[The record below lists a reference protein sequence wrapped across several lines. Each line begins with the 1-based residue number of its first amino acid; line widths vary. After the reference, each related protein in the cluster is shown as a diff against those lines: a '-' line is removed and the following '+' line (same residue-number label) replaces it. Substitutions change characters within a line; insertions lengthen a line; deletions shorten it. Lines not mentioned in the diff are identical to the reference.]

1 MTSSSCSDSKDIA
14 ILKVTPICKPPLT
27 NLTMSNNI
35 VNEESF
41 TIQPLRDVS
50 HHVFQ
55 PPIAD
60 LIMSI
65 TEYTSN
71 KRFYYRS
78 SVWRLGVGT
87 VGCVEHPGN
96 CHSPGWFT
104 CFFGRFLKQG
114 WVNGSWYSYWQSSNE
129 LEAQQKLLNQ
139 EQLNEQKWVDER
151 SRRDLQCI
159 WG

>member
-1 MTSSSCSDSKDIA
+1 MTSSSCSDLKDIA
-14 ILKVTPICKPPLT
+14 ILKATPICKPSLT
-27 NLTMSNNI
+27 NLTMSNNTD
-35 VNEESF
+35 NGDSF
-41 TIQPLRDVS
+41 SIQPHPAVS

-60 LIMSI
+60 LTMSI
-65 TEYTSN
+65 TQFTEN
-71 KRFYYRS
+71 KRSYRS
-78 SVWRLGVGT
+78 SVGRLGVGA

-104 CFFGRFLKQG
+104 CSFGRFLKQG
-114 WVNGSWYSYWQSSNE
+114 WVNGSWYNYWQSSKE

-151 SRRDLQCI
+151 SRRDLRCI